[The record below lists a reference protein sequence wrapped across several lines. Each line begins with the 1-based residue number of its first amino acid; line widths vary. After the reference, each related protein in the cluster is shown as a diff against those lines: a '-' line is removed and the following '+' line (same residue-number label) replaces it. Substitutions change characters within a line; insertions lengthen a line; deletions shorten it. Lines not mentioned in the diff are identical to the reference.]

1 MEKELFEGAVV
12 AGKEKIKKL
21 RKKQYLC
28 IFGIV
33 YMVFC
38 MILLPD
44 SLMFA
49 IGLVVIGFAGFKF
62 WKFRKEYNLHKKL
75 LETNE
80 GVLRAI
86 NSSEEEEYDDPNV
99 TYSAADLLGISSDD
113 EDDAGEEDEEYDD
126 EEFEFDDEEF
136 EEDDEEIIEYDLGLD
151 DYFKQRE
158 EEARK
163 YEEEDDGITYSTADL
178 LGISSSKTTK
188 KTKNTKTTKTTKTR
202 KPRK

>member
-1 MEKELFEGAVV
+1 MDKELFEGAVV

-62 WKFRKEYNLHKKL
+62 WKFRKEYNLHKTL

-99 TYSAADLLGISSDD
+99 TYSAADLLGTSSDD
-113 EDDAGEEDEEYDD
+113 EDSAGEEDEESDD

-163 YEEEDDGITYSTADL
+163 YEEEDDGVKYSAADL
-178 LGISSSKTTK
+178 LGSSSGETTKKTTK
-188 KTKNTKTTKTTKTR
+188 KSKSKKSGK
-202 KPRK
+202 

>member
-1 MEKELFEGAVV
+1 
-12 AGKEKIKKL
+12 
-21 RKKQYLC
+21 
-28 IFGIV
+28 
-33 YMVFC
+33 

-75 LETNE
+75 LEANK

-113 EDDAGEEDEEYDD
+113 EDSAGEEDEEFEFYD
-126 EEFEFDDEEF
+126 EEFEG
-136 EEDDEEIIEYDLGLD
+136 DDEEIIEYDLGLD

-178 LGISSSKTTK
+178 LGSSSGETTKKTTK
-188 KTKNTKTTKTTKTR
+188 KSRSKKSGK
-202 KPRK
+202 

>member
-1 MEKELFEGAVV
+1 MDKELFEGAVV

-62 WKFRKEYNLHKKL
+62 WKFRREYNLHKTL

-86 NSSEEEEYDDPNV
+86 NSSEEEEYDDPNA

-113 EDDAGEEDEEYDD
+113 EGDAGEEEEEYDD
-126 EEFEFDDEEF
+126 PN
-136 EEDDEEIIEYDLGLD
+136 
-151 DYFKQRE
+151 
-158 EEARK
+158 A
-163 YEEEDDGITYSTADL
+163 TYSAADL
-178 LGISSSKTTK
+178 LGTSSSETTK
-188 KTKNTKTTKTTKTR
+188 KTKNTKTTKTTKR
-202 KPRK
+202 KSSK